1 MKTRNRRY
9 PRSSGMDGDKS
20 GESRAF
26 FFPDASQISTMVCDH
41 SRQMKT
47 QISTVGDVGNGFRS
61 LPIILYILLG
71 SSLPVSYICVF
82 SALSNSRQI
91 EYRKNLGQTSGDYP
105 IYQQDLG
112 RSAKS
117 KIPDRLGFSRRM
129 KTRLYGKEMY
139 KKSVLH
145 VQSCFFY

>member
-1 MKTRNRRY
+1 MFASLTR
-9 PRSSGMDGDKS
+9 
-20 GESRAF
+20 EILF
-26 FFPDASQISTMVCDH
+26 
-41 SRQMKT
+41 
-47 QISTVGDVGNGFRS
+47 
-61 LPIILYILLG
+61 LPLEHKIHIFSPPCNILYILLG

-91 EYRKNLGQTSGDYP
+91 EYRKNLGQTSGGYP
-105 IYQQDLG
+105 IYQQELG

-145 VQSCFFY
+145 VQSCFFLLRPIVVFSQFSLRSPLEVMLHGTIRNDDF